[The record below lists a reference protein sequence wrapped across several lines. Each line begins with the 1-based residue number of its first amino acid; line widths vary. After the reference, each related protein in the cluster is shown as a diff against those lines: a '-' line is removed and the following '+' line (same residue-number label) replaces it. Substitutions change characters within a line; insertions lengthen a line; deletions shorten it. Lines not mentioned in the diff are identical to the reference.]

1 IPKFPN
7 SRIPEFPM
15 LSADDPS
22 LITSYELV
30 ARSLEDSIKYDN
42 LSDADKSRARKQPL
56 HMRQPGRRGGLK
68 QRCLAGLRS
77 IDLFWALTAAS
88 IGTFIL
94 IALALLYFRHSHN
107 AFMRRFSHEELSR
120 RRHHLGF
127 GHIYAVQHADGGV
140 RWAEDAARMEI
151 ELQPWPVAGSA
162 PTATDARTTLLVQHA
177 CWLAHRGI
185 YRDIVSSGHMD
196 ALIIED
202 RAVAGPS
209 ARLRLYGALRGVP
222 ADWDHR
228 RGPPRRHCHFRRRR
242 RHPGLSPRGRWR
254 LRQPGVRC
262 VAGRRA
268 QGAQDAQDG
277 RGPRRL

>member
-1 IPKFPN
+1 
-7 SRIPEFPM
+7 M

-42 LSDADKSRARKQPL
+42 LSDADKSRARKQPP
-56 HMRQPGRRGGLK
+56 HMRQPGRRRGLK

-107 AFMRRFSHEELSR
+107 AFMHRFSHEELSR

-127 GHIYAVQHADGGV
+127 DHIYVVQHADGGG
-140 RWAEDAARMEI
+140 RQWAEDAARMEI
-151 ELQPWPVAGSA
+151 ELQPWPVAESA
-162 PTATDARTTLLVQHA
+162 PTATDARSTLLVQHA
-177 CWLAHRGI
+177 CWHAHRGI
-185 YRDIVSSGHMD
+185 YRDIVASGHMD

-202 RAVAGPS
+202 RVVAGPS

-222 ADWDHR
+222 ADWDVLHL
-228 RGPPRRHCHFRRRR
+228 GPPANSTGPGRHDDIAIPGAAAGALAYRR
-242 RHPGLSPRGRWR
+242 
-254 LRQPGVRC
+254 VD
-262 VAGRRA
+262 AGA
-268 QGAQDAQDG
+268 CDNLAYAVSLAGA
-277 RGPRRL
+277 RK